1 MRHPQS
7 ARNADQKVTAKATSQ
22 DDLSRSSQELCF
34 DLGLFELEMCR
45 AQNALRNN
53 ETLAQSLL
61 IKNEPLRDSARMDK
75 NY

>member
-1 MRHPQS
+1 M
-7 ARNADQKVTAKATSQ
+7 NL
-22 DDLSRSSQELCF
+22 DLLLNSF
-34 DLGLFELEMCR
+34 DLELSL
-45 AQNALRNN
+45 AQSALRNN

>member
-1 MRHPQS
+1 MNFESLLNVFEMELSLAQS
-7 ARNADQKVTAKATSQ
+7 
-22 DDLSRSSQELCF
+22 
-34 DLGLFELEMCR
+34 
-45 AQNALRNN
+45 ALRNN